1 LGSSETTSRH
11 RPAEPAG
18 RDQEGSA
25 TMAKLLEVQIA
36 PDDLEFLKSNQYLL
50 CFAKMAANTSNPA
63 IVWQCF
69 SGYLQNNP
77 FGWLPMYQVFGS
89 SAFNVG
95 GVATVDTGAM
105 TIGLGQQATFTADA
119 AFQTPVADASVPPN
133 SFRIQDQYRQQ
144 IHFGFAN
151 ASTGPDGV
159 PRITPVFLTPALGD
173 FTFVSFTP
181 LDTVR
186 VWFQQ
191 DVVTGSIVA
200 SMPNSIEISLATRDF
215 GKLRYQGGQWSEQAG
230 AWSDTM

>member
-1 LGSSETTSRH
+1 MKQRCGS
-11 RPAEPAG
+11 G
-18 RDQEGSA
+18 QRDRLPRQEGTA
-25 TMAKLLEVQIA
+25 TMAKLVEVQIA

-50 CFAKMAANTSNPA
+50 CFAKMSENSNNPA

-77 FGWLPMYQVFGS
+77 FSWLPLYQVFGS
-89 SAFNVG
+89 SSFSVG

-159 PRITPVFLTPALGD
+159 QRITPVFVTQAAVGD
-173 FTFVSFTP
+173 FTFVSFEP

-191 DVVTGSIVA
+191 DVVTSSIVA
-200 SMPNSIEISLATRDF
+200 SIPNSIEISLATRDF